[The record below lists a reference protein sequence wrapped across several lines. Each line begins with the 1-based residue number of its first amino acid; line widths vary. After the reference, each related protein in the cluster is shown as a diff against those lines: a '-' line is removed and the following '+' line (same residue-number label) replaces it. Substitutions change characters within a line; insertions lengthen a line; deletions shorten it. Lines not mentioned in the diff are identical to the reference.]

1 MINNVK
7 SIWCPSTQEM
17 QLPSVLSHTSPKQ
30 LPLHLDWQLCPY
42 VPLLQADIKYKHYQM
57 KLKSHQTKTQILVV
71 FNCIRYIWYYQ
82 YPCNDF
88 IYLFCMVLFFAT
100 LVHIPVHNF
109 QLCDYR
115 YWNRGRLHN
124 PQNRLCHT
132 FQLHILQKIT
142 NQ

>member
-1 MINNVK
+1 MM
-7 SIWCPSTQEM
+7 SIYTRDAASVCFITYFSQTVTATLGLTVVSVCPIVAS
-17 QLPSVLSHTSPKQ
+17 
-30 LPLHLDWQLCPY
+30 
-42 VPLLQADIKYKHYQM
+42 DIKYKHYQM

-82 YPCNDF
+82 YTCNDF

-115 YWNRGRLHN
+115 QWNRGRLHN

-142 NQ
+142 N